1 MAQAIFHCKTA
12 VVHYFQLAIE
22 ILARTR
28 SIKPLWSC
36 QVVALELAAHLMLFI
51 RMLKLAIDFS
61 SHGQSFIW
69 PVGLFS
75 ESLSVNVQAS
85 LLYAGPVYLISLT
98 KRLKS
103 WKKILWS
110 IRIFLLVNRDA
121 TKKIKQFSLKD
132 A

>member
-61 SHGQSFIW
+61 SHGQSFI
-69 PVGLFS
+69 
-75 ESLSVNVQAS
+75 
-85 LLYAGPVYLISLT
+85 
-98 KRLKS
+98 
-103 WKKILWS
+103 
-110 IRIFLLVNRDA
+110 
-121 TKKIKQFSLKD
+121 
-132 A
+132 